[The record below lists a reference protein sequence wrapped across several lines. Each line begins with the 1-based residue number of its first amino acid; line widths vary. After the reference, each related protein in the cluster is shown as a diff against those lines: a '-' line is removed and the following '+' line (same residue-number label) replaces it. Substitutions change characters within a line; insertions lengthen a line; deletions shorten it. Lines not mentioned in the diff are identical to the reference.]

1 MKAIISN
8 IKKNSI
14 TLTIIVVYFSL
25 IYMLY
30 IFSAEKNSGMILL
43 TLLTIAILSYS
54 LYLTL
59 TNTLSVNT
67 ITAFIKK
74 ISTGQYERL
83 NISNPQYEEIE
94 QNLNMISSRVKN
106 LEQQKDTFIYDI
118 SHELRT
124 PLSTMKLLAE
134 SIKYSNTTDIPMYID
149 FFSDIV
155 SEIDRM
161 NLIISDLMESV
172 DLDPVN
178 YIINLR
184 LTYLNYLCENA
195 IKHISPIS
203 KNKNITITY
212 IEDSD
217 IQIYLDSSKIER
229 ALINLL
235 ENSIKYSEMN
245 SSITVRLFKSKNKA
259 CISVKDEGIGIPRE
273 EIDRIFERFY
283 RIEKARSRS
292 TGGSGLGLY
301 ITKRIVDMHR
311 GEISIVS
318 TENVGS
324 EFTLKLP
331 MNLYSNKL

>member
-1 MKAIISN
+1 M
-8 IKKNSI
+8 
-14 TLTIIVVYFSL
+14 
-25 IYMLY
+25 
-30 IFSAEKNSGMILL
+30 
-43 TLLTIAILSYS
+43 
-54 LYLTL
+54 
-59 TNTLSVNT
+59 SVNS

-74 ISTGQYERL
+74 ISTGQYEKL
-83 NISNPQYEEIE
+83 DIANPQYEEIE

-134 SIKYSNTTDIPMYID
+134 SIKYSNTKEISMYID

-172 DLDPVN
+172 DLDPAN

-195 IKHISPIS
+195 IKHIRPIA
-203 KNKNITITY
+203 KNKNINITY

-245 SSITVRLFKSKNKA
+245 SSIIVRLFTSKNRA
-259 CISVKDEGIGIPRE
+259 CISIKDEGMGIPRE
-273 EIDRIFERFY
+273 EADRIFERFY

-311 GEISIVS
+311 GDISIVS
-318 TENVGS
+318 TENIGS